1 MRHRVAVSLTTL
13 LLSAALVTTG
23 CKSSSGTGLA
33 SIPEPDVVIAQMSSV
48 ASIARHVTGGTPVQL
63 IVQITNNATQ
73 PITLKRVQ
81 AQSVG
86 QGAYTIT
93 EGMSDNSAHPFDVLI
108 PPAATRSV
116 TFWVAAIANDTI
128 IGTNG
133 PVTLRMIANFDSP
146 AGKFRS
152 IVVQQVHDSVGTD

>member
-1 MRHRVAVSLTTL
+1 MSYRIAVPLTAL
-13 LLSAALVTTG
+13 LLVTTLTTACG
-23 CKSSSGTGLA
+23 TSSGTGLA

-48 ASIARHVTGGTPVQL
+48 ASVARHETGATPVEL

-81 AQSVG
+81 AQSIG

-108 PPAATRSV
+108 PPTATRSV
-116 TFWVAAIANDTI
+116 SFWVAAIANNTI
-128 IGTNG
+128 IGANG
-133 PVTLRMIANFDSP
+133 PVTLRMITNFDSP

>member
-1 MRHRVAVSLTTL
+1 MSYRIAVPVTALLLVTTL
-13 LLSAALVTTG
+13 TTG
-23 CKSSSGTGLA
+23 CKTSRGTGLA

-48 ASIARHVTGGTPVQL
+48 ASVARHVTGGTPVQL
-63 IVQITNNATQ
+63 IMQITNNAAQ

-81 AQSVG
+81 AQTVG

-108 PPAATRSV
+108 PPTATRSV
-116 TFWVAAIANDTI
+116 TFWVSAIANDTI
-128 IGTNG
+128 LGTNG

>member
-1 MRHRVAVSLTTL
+1 MSYRIAVPLTAL
-13 LLSAALVTTG
+13 LLVTTLPTG
-23 CKSSSGTGLA
+23 CKTSRGTGLA

-48 ASIARHVTGGTPVQL
+48 ASVARHVTGGTPVQL
-63 IVQITNNATQ
+63 IVQITNNAAQ

-108 PPAATRSV
+108 PPTATRSV
-116 TFWVAAIANDTI
+116 TFWVSAIANDTI
-128 IGTNG
+128 VGTNG

-152 IVVQQVHDSVGTD
+152 IVVQQVHASVGTD